1 MTQTTIGF
9 GQTDEEIL
17 NYEISDD
24 ALEGAGTM
32 GDEKV
37 VYTLPSAIICLPF
50 VRPTSALSL
59 KRT

>member
-9 GQTDEEIL
+9 DQTDEEIL

-24 ALEGAGTM
+24 VLEGAGTT
-32 GDEKV
+32 GNEKV

-50 VRPTSALSL
+50 VRPTFALFL
-59 KRT
+59 KRK

>member
-24 ALEGAGTM
+24 ALEGAGTT

-37 VYTLPSAIICLPF
+37 AYTLPSAIICLPF
-50 VRPTSALSL
+50 VRSTSALSL